1 MLASL
6 LDHSDHLIIKLHI
19 LTDEETKPWVE
30 ATVSNVIGRHIT
42 EGVVF
47 GYGDNNVTLKT
58 EFIGDTNLQL
68 QNFVISSRC

>member
-6 LDHSDHLIIKLHI
+6 LDYSDQTIIKLHI

-30 ATVSNVIGRHIT
+30 ATVSNIIGRHIT
-42 EGVVF
+42 EGVVL

-68 QNFVISSRC
+68 QNFVIFSRC